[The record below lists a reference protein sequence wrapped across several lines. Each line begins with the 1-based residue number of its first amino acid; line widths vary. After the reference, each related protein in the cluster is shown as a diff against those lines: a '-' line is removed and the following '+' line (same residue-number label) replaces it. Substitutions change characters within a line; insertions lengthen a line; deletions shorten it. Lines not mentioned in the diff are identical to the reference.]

1 MSKQRLGDLLLA
13 AKLVD
18 EHQLASA
25 LAQQRSYGGRLGEI
39 LIEREAV
46 DEMVL
51 YRGLA
56 HMLEVELV
64 ELPRLTL
71 PTGITEL
78 LPAEVCV
85 RCQVLPIQL
94 RDRYLTVATTDPL
107 DLAALD
113 EVAFLTGFRV
123 LPVLAPAREVQWAL
137 RYYLQGDSSA
147 CPPPRQR
154 AQRIATADMQI
165 THMGR
170 DARELS
176 RLGAPA
182 TRPVPA
188 EQPVVGPLAEPRPAL
203 DPLDTVEAQ
212 VREAGDLLRLLIDSC
227 VKAGM
232 FTQEE
237 YLTRLKRQKKSAG
250 SNPG

>member
-18 EHQLASA
+18 DHQLTAA

-39 LIEREAV
+39 LVERGAV

-51 YRGLA
+51 YRGFA
-56 HMLEVELV
+56 RVLEVELV
-64 ELPRLTL
+64 ELPRLVL
-71 PTGITEL
+71 PKGVTEL
-78 LPAEVCV
+78 LPAEVCL

-94 RDRYLTVATTDPL
+94 RERHLTVATTDPL

-137 RYYLQGDSSA
+137 RHYLQGDTSP

-176 RLGAPA
+176 RLNAPA
-182 TRPVPA
+182 APAAPV
-188 EQPVVGPLAEPRPAL
+188 QQVGVDPRVPPRPAI
-203 DPLDTVEAQ
+203 DPLDRVESQ
-212 VREAGDLLRLLIDSC
+212 LREAGDLLRLLIDSC
-227 VKAGM
+227 VKAGL
-232 FTQEE
+232 FSQEE
-237 YLTRLKRQKKSAG
+237 YLSRLKRQKKSTGDRPA
-250 SNPG
+250 